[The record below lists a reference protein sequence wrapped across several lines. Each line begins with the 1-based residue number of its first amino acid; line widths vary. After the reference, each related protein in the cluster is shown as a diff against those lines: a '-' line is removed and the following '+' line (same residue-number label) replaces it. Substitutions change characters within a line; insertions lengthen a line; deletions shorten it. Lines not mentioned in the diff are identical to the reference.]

1 LTAYQDIT
9 KWYDDKGETEKEE
22 KERRERETNEMKAE
36 EEEQERMKKEKAET
50 AKQQVREDKE
60 AREKEEQATSLKE
73 VQKVAALSSLPQKG
87 LFHSAFRYRCLILW
101 IVFAHGLSR
110 TTSPSNH
117 TSLAPQTTCSDD
129 RLFVS
134 AC

>member
-1 LTAYQDIT
+1 MS

-22 KERRERETNEMKAE
+22 KERREREMNEKKVKE
-36 EEEQERMKKEKAET
+36 EGQERMKNQKEET
-50 AKQQVREDKE
+50 AKQKVREEE
-60 AREKEEQATSLKE
+60 AKEKEEQATNLKE
-73 VQKVAALSSLPQKG
+73 FQKAAALSSLPQKG
-87 LFHSAFRYRCLILW
+87 MFYSAFQYRCLILW

-117 TSLAPQTTCSDD
+117 TSLAPQTTGPDD
-129 RLFVS
+129 RLFIS